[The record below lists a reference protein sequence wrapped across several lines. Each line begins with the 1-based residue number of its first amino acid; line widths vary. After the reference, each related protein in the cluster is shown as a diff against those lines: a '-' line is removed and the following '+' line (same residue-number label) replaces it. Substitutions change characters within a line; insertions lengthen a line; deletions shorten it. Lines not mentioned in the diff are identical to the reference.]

1 MPKNAPPDFAKHDR
15 AMARLKRFEQR
26 FVLSPDRFKG
36 GNALPVLGW
45 TTIIFGAAGVA
56 TVAAK
61 PGLYAFS
68 VVTPRQGLPPHG
80 YVLYIGQT
88 GAKKNSRSLR
98 VRAGEY
104 LKEKKTG
111 KRRHVWEFLNK
122 WSGHLSF
129 HFVTV
134 DPLVED
140 LEALERTLND
150 ALMPPYS
157 VNDFSVEIKAQKKA
171 WQLT

>member
-1 MPKNAPPDFAKHDR
+1 MLKSAPPDFAKHDK
-15 AMARLKRFEQR
+15 AMARLSRYEQR

-36 GNALPVLGW
+36 GSVLPALAW
-45 TTIIFGAAGVA
+45 NTINFSKAAIT
-56 TVAAK
+56 TVAST

-68 VVTPRQGLPPHG
+68 IVTQRQGLPPHG

-88 GAKKNSRSLR
+88 GAKKYSRTLR

-111 KRRHVWEFLNK
+111 KRKHVWEFLNK

-129 HFVTV
+129 HFASV
-134 DPLVED
+134 DPKTEN
-140 LEALERTLND
+140 LEALEQGLND

>member
-1 MPKNAPPDFAKHDR
+1 MPKSAPPDFAQHQI
-15 AMARLKRFEQR
+15 AMARMTDYQQR
-26 FVLSPDRFKG
+26 FVLSPHHFTQGLK
-36 GNALPVLGW
+36 LPVLNW
-45 TTIIFGAAGVA
+45 STIAFSETNVA
-56 TVAAK
+56 TVTSK

-88 GAKKNSRSLR
+88 EAKKNSRTLR
-98 VRAGEY
+98 IRAGEY

-129 HFVTV
+129 HYVPV
-134 DPLVED
+134 DPAAEN
-140 LEALERTLND
+140 LETLEQTLND
-150 ALMPPYS
+150 ALLPPYS
-157 VNDFSVEIKAQKKA
+157 VNDFSVEIKARKKA